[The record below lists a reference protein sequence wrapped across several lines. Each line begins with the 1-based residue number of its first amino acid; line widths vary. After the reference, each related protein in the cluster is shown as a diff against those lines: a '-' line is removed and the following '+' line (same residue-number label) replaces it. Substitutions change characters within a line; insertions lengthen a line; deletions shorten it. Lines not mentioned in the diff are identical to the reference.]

1 MGGTLQPAHPLP
13 PSEYLLGGDEYFEE
27 GFISGIKRP
36 LGLGSFLTP
45 PGSPEWGSPGPAP
58 LAVGRGRA
66 FCIVGTCSQAMA
78 LGHISEHTQ
87 MPTGCGYVGGRQID
101 GRLSGLHCQDELP
114 KARL

>member
-13 PSEYLLGGDEYFEE
+13 PCEYLLGGDEYFEE

-45 PGSPEWGSPGPAP
+45 PGSPEWGSPGLAP

>member
-1 MGGTLQPAHPLP
+1 MGSTLPPAHPLP
-13 PSEYLLGGDEYFEE
+13 PSECLLGGAEYFEE

-45 PGSPEWGSPGPAP
+45 PCSPEGGSPGPAP

-66 FCIVGTCSQAMA
+66 FCGVATCSQAMA
-78 LGHISEHTQ
+78 SGHISEQTQ
-87 MPTGCGYVGGRQID
+87 MPTGCGCVRGR
-101 GRLSGLHCQDELP
+101 QDELP